1 MPSSPCKTLLLIS
14 CAVFKPESI
23 QVWPETAPFLQQ
35 LEQHVGLAL
44 GEEKQYLVV
53 SRLQP
58 IARARGME
66 DWRVLLR
73 ALNQSPIGELHWA
86 CFEAM
91 TTQETRFFRD
101 DFCFETMR
109 LLVLPEV
116 LQRVRTKRC
125 LKVWS
130 AGTSTGQ
137 EACSLAILLHD
148 YFPEVRSWQIHIWAT
163 DICQQTLMQA
173 QAARYSSQELDKGLS
188 SDQKSRHFVQQ
199 PDGHYCLA
207 PQLRRWIGVAR
218 HNLLDPVAE
227 TGFDL
232 VLLRNVLIYF
242 GADQKSQV
250 LRHVH
255 QSMSTQGASLLL
267 GASET
272 IFEQDLFIQ
281 HKAAR
286 GGYFT
291 RYDKFS

>member
-1 MPSSPCKTLLLIS
+1 M
-14 CAVFKPESI
+14 FKSETV
-23 QVWPETAPFLQQ
+23 QVWPETGPFLEQV
-35 LEQHVGLAL
+35 EQHLGLAL
-44 GEEKQYLVV
+44 GLEKQYLVE

-66 DWRVLLR
+66 DWRALLR
-73 ALNQSPIGELHWA
+73 SLTLSPVGELHWA

-101 DFCFETMR
+101 DFCFETLR
-109 LLVLPEV
+109 QTVLPEV
-116 LQRVRTKRC
+116 LQRARSRRVLR
-125 LKVWS
+125 VWS

-137 EACSLAILLHD
+137 EACSLAILLYDH
-148 YFPEVRSWQIHIWAT
+148 FPDVRNWQVQIWAT
-163 DICQQTLMQA
+163 DICQQTLTQA
-173 QAARYSSQELDKGLS
+173 QSASYSSQEVDKGLS
-188 SDQKSRHFVQQ
+188 ADQKSRHFLQQ
-199 PDGHYCLA
+199 PDGHFCLA

-218 HNLLDPVAE
+218 HNLLDPVPE
-227 TGFDL
+227 KGFDL

-255 QSMSTQGASLLL
+255 QSMSTEGASLLL

>member
-1 MPSSPCKTLLLIS
+1 M
-14 CAVFKPESI
+14 FKSETV
-23 QVWPETAPFLQQ
+23 QVWPETGPFLEQV
-35 LEQHVGLAL
+35 EQHLGLAL
-44 GEEKQYLVV
+44 GLEKQYLVA

-66 DWRVLLR
+66 DWRALLR
-73 ALNQSPIGELHWA
+73 SLSQSPVGELHWA

-101 DFCFETMR
+101 DFCFETLR
-109 LLVLPEV
+109 HTVLPEV
-116 LQRVRTKRC
+116 LERARSRRV

-137 EACSLAILLHD
+137 EACSLAILLYDH
-148 YFPEVRSWQIHIWAT
+148 FPEVRDWQVQIWAT
-163 DICQQTLMQA
+163 DICEQTLAQA
-173 QAARYSSQELDKGLS
+173 QAARYSGQELDKGLS
-188 SDQKSRHFVQQ
+188 SEQKSRHFLIQ
-199 PDGHYCLA
+199 PDGHFSLA
-207 PQLRRWIGVAR
+207 PQLKRWIGVAR
-218 HNLLDPVAE
+218 HNLLDPVPE

-242 GADQKSQV
+242 RANQKSQV
-250 LRHVH
+250 LRCVH
-255 QSMSTQGASLLL
+255 QSMSAAGASLIL

-272 IFEQDLFIQ
+272 IFEHDLFIQ

-291 RYDKFS
+291 RHDKFS